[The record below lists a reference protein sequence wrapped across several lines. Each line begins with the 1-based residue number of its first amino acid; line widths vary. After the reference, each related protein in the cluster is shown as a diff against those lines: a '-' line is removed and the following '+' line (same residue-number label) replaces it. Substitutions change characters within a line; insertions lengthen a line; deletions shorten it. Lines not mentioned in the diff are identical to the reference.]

1 MVDPLTSLPLN
12 HRRWFIGLWHLAV
25 IALSLTLAYLLRFDF
40 SIPTAEIPRLW
51 QALGIALPVKMAA
64 FVLTGLHRRW
74 WWRLVDVVDLYRVL
88 VGNVVASLGF
98 TAVAFILT
106 GSGFPRSI
114 FGIDFLFCLLL
125 TGGTRLVG
133 RLYHEGVLGARSK
146 LGGKGIL
153 IYGAGIAGTM
163 LVREIRVNPRL
174 GYRVIGFLDD
184 DPNKRDAILMG
195 VPVLGTGR
203 DAVRLV
209 ERYEKSK
216 LRVEEIVI
224 AMPSVAGRQIQ
235 LQQVLA
241 NCRAAGVPCRTVPSH
256 GELLSG
262 KVRIGQIRDLSV
274 TDLLGREQIQ
284 LDEARSHSGIAGRA
298 VLVTG
303 AAGSIG
309 SELCLQV
316 ARLEPRKL
324 VAFDQAE
331 TGLFT
336 VEHELRNRFPTLNLV
351 AAIGDIRDADRV
363 NEVIR
368 GHAVDSIFHAAAYK
382 HVPVMEYHVLEA
394 AKTNILGTWNVVQA
408 AFRNHVSEFL
418 MISSDKAVNPTS
430 VMGVTKRV
438 AELIVSGMPR
448 REAGGV
454 TKFVSVRF
462 GNVLG
467 SSGSVVPIFQAQIAA
482 GGPITV
488 THPEARRYFMT
499 VREAVQLVLQASTIG
514 NGSEIFVLDMGEPIR
529 VADLARNMVRL
540 WGLVPDQDIKIVFVG
555 LRPGEKIAEELITDG
570 ENILPTYHDKIKL
583 FKGPRVRLVV
593 IESWITELRV
603 LVAQGDERAVI
614 AHLKKLVPEYHPA
627 EVWRGSEGEQ
637 ERPPGT
643 AAPHALEQGA
653 RGGA

>member
-1 MVDPLTSLPLN
+1 MGDPVTPLPLN
-12 HRRWFIGLWHLAV
+12 HRGWFIGLWHLTL
-25 IALSLTLAYLLRFDF
+25 IALSLVIAYLLRFDF
-40 SIPTAEIPRLW
+40 AIPAAEIPRFW
-51 QALGIALPVKMAA
+51 AALGIALPVKMVA

-74 WWRLVDVVDLYRVL
+74 WWRLVDVVDLYRVF

-98 TAVAFILT
+98 TTVAFVLIP
-106 GSGFPRSI
+106 GFPRSI
-114 FGIDFLFCLLL
+114 YGIDFLFCLLL

-133 RLYHEGVLGARSK
+133 RLYHEGVLGARPK
-146 LGGKGIL
+146 LGGKGML

-163 LVREIRVNPRL
+163 LVREIHANPRL

-209 ERYEKSK
+209 ERYKKSK
-216 LRVEEIVI
+216 RRVEEIVI
-224 AMPSVAGRQIQ
+224 AMPSVAGRQIKMEG
-235 LQQVLA
+235 VLA
-241 NCRAAGVPCRTVPSH
+241 NCRAAGVPCKTVPSH

-262 KVRIGQIRDLSV
+262 KVRIGKIRDVSV
-274 TDLLGREQIQ
+274 TDLLEREQIQ
-284 LDEARSHSGIAGRA
+284 LDEARIRSGIAGRS

-309 SELCLQV
+309 LELCLQV

-336 VEHELRNRFPTLNLV
+336 VEHELRKKFPTLNLV
-351 AAIGDIRDADRV
+351 TAIGDIRDADRV

-368 GHAVDSIFHAAAYK
+368 RHAVDSVFHAAAYK

-394 AKTNILGTWNVVQA
+394 AKTNILGTCNVVQA
-408 AFRNHVSEFL
+408 AFRNRISDFL

-438 AELIVSGMPR
+438 AELIVSAMP
-448 REAGGV
+448 GGDGV
-454 TKFVSVRF
+454 GHATKFVSVRF

-467 SSGSVVPIFQAQIAA
+467 SSGSVVPLFQAQIAA
-482 GGPITV
+482 GGPVTV

-499 VREAVQLVLQASTIG
+499 VKEAVQLVLQASTMG
-514 NGSEIFVLDMGEPIR
+514 KGSEIFVLDMGEPIR
-529 VADLARNMVRL
+529 IVDLARNMIRL
-540 WGLVPDQDIKIVFVG
+540 SGLVPDEDIEIRFVG
-555 LRPGEKIAEELITDG
+555 LRPGEKLCEELITVG
-570 ENILPTYHDKIKL
+570 ENILPTYHDKIKI
-583 FKGPRVRLVV
+583 FQGSRVNLAL
-593 IESWITELRV
+593 IESWIARLRA
-603 LVAQGDERAVI
+603 LVAQGDEAMVI
-614 AHLKKLVPEYHPA
+614 AHLKKLVPEYQPA
-627 EVWRGSEGEQ
+627 GVGRGTGSV
-637 ERPPGT
+637 ERVRG
-643 AAPHALEQGA
+643 AASTPALERFA
-653 RGGA
+653 RAEE